1 MSKLSLKH
9 KIWLGYLALLAIAL
23 VNAGASI
30 NNLYRSQNT
39 VTSLIEESQPL
50 VLMLHEFNGFL
61 GKSTTSLATFLFTR
75 NDQQRID
82 YQNAS
87 YEAGESLLQLKEFG
101 QKSSDSQINQN
112 IAQIVAGF
120 GQYQNFES
128 DLFSDK
134 SWEHRDVALDI
145 LDTDLMPTLEKLQ
158 VLVDEMVLRQSE
170 IMESKSKNLLTEAAA
185 SIALQS
191 IMALVGVGLFGIIA
205 LLISRQVCNPLNEMV
220 DALQDVAAGE
230 GDLTRLLK
238 VKSGDEIG
246 QLAAAFNQFSD
257 KVRSVVLE
265 VSDCARELNV
275 SAQQMNQVAADTNS
289 DIMNQTHQIDQVFV
303 SIEDMSSQVK
313 SVVNSTVQAAEL
325 AEETS
330 ETAAT
335 GKSVV
340 DQSLSSSSQLSQDVG
355 NAVVVISRLVNDVD
369 SISGVVGVIRG
380 IAEQTNLLAL
390 NAAIEAARA
399 GEQGRGFAVVADEV
413 RNLASK
419 TQDSTEEIHAMIERL
434 QRESGQ
440 AVEVMNNGQQQ
451 ALQSLE
457 HATLAGDALVK
468 INQTVQGMLEMN
480 RQIASSTDAQGS
492 TAAQVNSNML
502 SIKDLSAHTS
512 NSANSITGMSQQV
525 NSLSNKLEQILGQFK
540 V

>member
-1 MSKLSLKH
+1 
-9 KIWLGYLALLAIAL
+9 
-23 VNAGASI
+23 
-30 NNLYRSQNT
+30 
-39 VTSLIEESQPL
+39 
-50 VLMLHEFNGFL
+50 
-61 GKSTTSLATFLFTR
+61 
-75 NDQQRID
+75 
-82 YQNAS
+82 
-87 YEAGESLLQLKEFG
+87 
-101 QKSSDSQINQN
+101 
-112 IAQIVAGF
+112 
-120 GQYQNFES
+120 
-128 DLFSDK
+128 
-134 SWEHRDVALDI
+134 
-145 LDTDLMPTLEKLQ
+145 
-158 VLVDEMVLRQSE
+158 
-170 IMESKSKNLLTEAAA
+170 
-185 SIALQS
+185 
-191 IMALVGVGLFGIIA
+191 
-205 LLISRQVCNPLNEMV
+205 
-220 DALQDVAAGE
+220 E

-265 VSDCARELNV
+265 VSDCARELTV
-275 SAQQMNQVAADTNS
+275 SAQQMDQVATNTNS
-289 DIMNQTHQIDQVFV
+289 DIKNQSHQIDQVFA

-313 SVVNSTVQAAEL
+313 SVVDSTVQAAEL
-325 AEETS
+325 AEQTS

-369 SISGVVGVIRG
+369 SIGGVVGVIRG

-419 TQDSTEEIHAMIERL
+419 TQESTEEIHAMIERL
-434 QRESGQ
+434 QEESGQ

-480 RQIASSTDAQGS
+480 RQIAISTDAQGS

-512 NSANSITGMSQQV
+512 NSANSITDMSQQV
-525 NSLSNKLEQILGQFK
+525 NSLSKKLEQILGQFK